1 MRLVIPDWSHW
12 SHWRRRGASKEVLG
26 QPDQLIQR
34 SPVLRL
40 LKRTPQLQRKHEFE
54 NNVSWLPREF
64 SLYGKFI
71 MGSPESPA
79 LGSEKDPHQPF
90 GPLPQRVQ
98 NAKPLHS

>member
-1 MRLVIPDWSHW
+1 MALHSAQAGRIVRLVIPDWSR
-12 SHWRRRGASKEVLG
+12 WRRRGASKEDLG

-40 LKRTPQLQRKHEFE
+40 LKRTPQLQRKHKFE

-71 MGSPESPA
+71 TGSP
-79 LGSEKDPHQPF
+79 
-90 GPLPQRVQ
+90 
-98 NAKPLHS
+98 